1 MPSSAI
7 ATISAAING
16 PESHANEKVSCCH
29 RVLYCPLRAKLY
41 ALGEVALGELLA
53 CKGQCRLPR
62 VNANNP
68 RCWPGACCLDR
79 EPAGNGSSS
88 RKSCVD
94 ERTASG
100 SYRRRKTFN
109 RPHSRDAC
117 ESGHANRQEGRADRL
132 PCVRVPGLSHPLG
145 TNLQYWQQLRHAH
158 PGSEP

>member
-41 ALGEVALGELLA
+41 ALGDVALGGLLA

-68 RCWPGACCLDR
+68 RCWPGACRLGR

-94 ERTASG
+94 ERTSSG
-100 SYRRRKTFN
+100 SYHRRKNLTV
-109 RPHSRDAC
+109 RIPETLAKVVTPIGRKGGQIAC
-117 ESGHANRQEGRADRL
+117 PA
-132 PCVRVPGLSHPLG
+132 
-145 TNLQYWQQLRHAH
+145 
-158 PGSEP
+158 